1 MLLRFFFFF
10 FCHLHN
16 LNYIFTAV
24 ERGKPKVLKGS
35 GATSQTCGLS
45 VGVCTD
51 ECQTEWWKKRKVM
64 MRSCKKRKKKKTRM
78 KVKEPM
84 VSGLVQDKPNWF
96 ILLTATHWILKPHG
110 PGLKDRKQRT

>member
-1 MLLRFFFFF
+1 MSDRV
-10 FCHLHN
+10 
-16 LNYIFTAV
+16 V
-24 ERGKPKVLKGS
+24 EEEES
-35 GATSQTCGLS
+35 D
-45 VGVCTD
+45 D
-51 ECQTEWWKKRKVM
+51 EKLQEKE
-64 MRSCKKRKKKKTRM
+64 KKKTRM